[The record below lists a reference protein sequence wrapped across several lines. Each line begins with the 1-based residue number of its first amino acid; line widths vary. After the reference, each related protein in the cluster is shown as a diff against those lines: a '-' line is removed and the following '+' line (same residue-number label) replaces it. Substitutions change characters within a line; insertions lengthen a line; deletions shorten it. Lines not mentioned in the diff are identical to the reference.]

1 MQQCVLAAGLWF
13 FFGKRF
19 QFHEQLYTPAQV
31 VFQDFPV
38 NNNIEKFGDK
48 LF

>member
-1 MQQCVLAAGLWF
+1 MQQCDLATDLWF

-19 QFHEQLYTPAQV
+19 QFHETTSHTGSG
-31 VFQDFPV
+31 FPV
-38 NNNIEKFGDK
+38 NNNIGKFGDK